1 MNKVIKTASVA
12 FVVLFALS
20 VLAPVTS
27 AYYSYKTYTYD
38 INGNMMESPD
48 AFVPDEIITSDT
60 MGISPALENPSD
72 IFVDDKENVYIA
84 DSGNNRIVVLNKR
97 YKLRYYIKEFINS
110 QGITDTF
117 NNPQGVFVTETNIY
131 VCDTDNN
138 RIVLFDRDANYVRT
152 IEKPIADEF
161 SVDDLYRPKAVAV
174 DRSGRMYVVSSS
186 TYQGIIAMDSDGTF
200 QGFIGAQ
207 KSPLSA
213 WQIFWRRFQTQE
225 QIDQQQR
232 TVSSEYENITIDD
245 NGMIY
250 VTNINLDE
258 GAQQAATTGKSKSGE
273 YAPVKK
279 LNTQGDEIL
288 KRNGFFPPSG
298 EVKIN
303 YSASSSTNIY
313 GPSKI
318 VDVALGPL
326 GTWSIIDKTRSKI
339 FTYDE
344 NGSLMFVFGDQ
355 GSQLGN
361 METVNGI
368 VYKGNDLLVLDNTA
382 DNITVFKR
390 TAYGNVLLSAIE
402 NQKNLNYEEAAED
415 WNKILMR
422 NNNYD
427 EAYVGIGK
435 SFYRAGEY
443 DKAMKQYKAAY
454 ETSNYSTAFKQ
465 RRKEVVAKIALLI
478 PIVIIVVAVGLYFFF
493 RFVSKRNKEVATRP
507 GGRRSYGEEVIFAF
521 HLMIHPFDGFW
532 DLKHEKRGSV
542 RGALTWLVIAIAA
555 FTYNGIGTAY
565 LFNPTGGYQSI
576 PTQIISIV
584 VPVGLWVISN
594 WCLTTLFEGEGSLK
608 DIFIATCYALV
619 PIPLCIIPQTLL
631 SHVLSLSEGK
641 VLSLISGVM
650 WVWVGML
657 VFFGSQVTHDY
668 SFIKNILTSA
678 GSIVGMMFIMFVV
691 LLFTNLIQKVVGF
704 FTSIYT
710 ELKYR
715 GFPVKLMLIYLIL
728 AVVAVIIL
736 VIVINILKMNRK
748 KFKGEETK

>member
-1 MNKVIKTASVA
+1 MKNIIKAASVI
-12 FVVLFALS
+12 FVILLVM
-20 VLAPVTS
+20 APAAA
-27 AYYSYKTYTYD
+27 AYYSYQSYTYD
-38 INGNMMESPD
+38 INGNAMQSPD
-48 AFVPDEIITSDT
+48 AYVPDEIVTSSS
-60 MGISPALENPSD
+60 MGIAPDLENPSD
-72 IFVDDKENVYIA
+72 LFVDDKENVYIA

-97 YKLRYYIKEFINS
+97 FKLRYYIEKFVNS
-110 QGITDTF
+110 QGIQDTF
-117 NNPQGVFVTETNIY
+117 NNPQGVFVTETDIY

-138 RIVLFDRDANYVRT
+138 RIVIFDRDAKYKRT
-152 IEKPIADEF
+152 VEKPIADEF

-186 TYQGIIAMDSDGTF
+186 TYQGIIAMDGDGTF

-225 QIDQQQR
+225 QLDQQTQ
-232 TVSSEYENITIDD
+232 TVASEYENITIDD

-258 GAQQAATTGKSKSGE
+258 GAQQNAIQGKSKSGE
-273 YAPVKK
+273 YAPVKM

-288 KRNGFFPPSG
+288 KRNGFYPPSG
-298 EVKIN
+298 EVRIN
-303 YSASSSTNIY
+303 YSASSSTTIY

-318 VDVALGPL
+318 VDVALGPI
-326 GTWSIIDKTRSKI
+326 GTWSIIDKTRSKV

-361 METVNGI
+361 METVNSI
-368 VYKGNDLLVLDNTA
+368 VYKGADLLVLDNTA

-390 TAYGNVLLSAIE
+390 TEYGNILLSALE
-402 NQKNLNYEEAAED
+402 NQKKLNYDEAAD
-415 WNKILMR
+415 NWRGILMR
-422 NNNYD
+422 NNNFD

-435 SFYRAGEY
+435 SYYREGDY
-443 DKAMKQYKAAY
+443 QNAMKMYEAAY
-454 ETSNYSTAFKQ
+454 ETANYSTAFKQ
-465 RRKEVVAKIALLI
+465 YRKEWVAKYALVVPLV
-478 PIVIIVVAVGLYFFF
+478 IVAVVVGLYFFF
-493 RFVSKRNKEVATRP
+493 RFVGKRNKEVATRP
-507 GGRRSYGEEVIFAF
+507 GGRRTYGEEVIFAF
-521 HLMIHPFDGFW
+521 HLMMHPFDGFW
-532 DLKHEKRGSV
+532 DLKHEKRGSI
-542 RGALTWLVIAIAA
+542 RGAVTWLAIAILA

-565 LFNPTGGYQSI
+565 LFNPSRGYQSI
-576 PTQIISIV
+576 FGQIISIV
-584 VPVGLWVISN
+584 VPVGLWVLSN

-641 VLSLISGVM
+641 VLDLIVGVM

-668 SFIKNILTSA
+668 SFIKNIFTTLGT
-678 GSIVGMMFIMFVV
+678 IIGMAFIMFVA
-691 LLFTNLIQKVVGF
+691 LLFTNLIQKIVGF
-704 FTSIYT
+704 VANIVT
-710 ELKYR
+710 ELSYR
-715 GFPVKLMLIYLIL
+715 I
-728 AVVAVIIL
+728 
-736 VIVINILKMNRK
+736 
-748 KFKGEETK
+748 

>member
-1 MNKVIKTASVA
+1 MKNIIKAA
-12 FVVLFALS
+12 AVVFAVLLA
-20 VLAPVTS
+20 LAPAAA
-27 AYYSYKTYTYD
+27 AYYSYQSYTYD
-38 INGNMMESPD
+38 INGNAMQSPD
-48 AFVPDEIITSDT
+48 AYVPDEIVTSSS
-60 MGISPALENPSD
+60 MGIAPDLENPSD
-72 IFVDDKENVYIA
+72 LFVDDKENVYIA

-97 YKLRYYIKEFINS
+97 FKLRYYIEKFVNS
-110 QGITDTF
+110 QGIQDTF
-117 NNPQGVFVTETNIY
+117 NNPQGVFVTETDIY

-138 RIVLFDRDANYVRT
+138 RIVIFDRDAKYKRT
-152 IEKPIADEF
+152 VEKPIADEF

-186 TYQGIIAMDSDGTF
+186 TYQGIIAMDGDGTF

-225 QIDQQQR
+225 QLDQQTQ
-232 TVSSEYENITIDD
+232 TVASEYENITIDD

-258 GAQQAATTGKSKSGE
+258 GAQQSAIQGKSKSGE
-273 YAPVKK
+273 YAPVKM

-288 KRNGFFPPSG
+288 KRNGFYPPSG
-298 EVKIN
+298 EVRIN
-303 YSASSSTNIY
+303 YSASSSTTIY

-318 VDVALGPL
+318 VDVALGPI
-326 GTWSIIDKTRSKI
+326 GTWSIIDKTRSKV

-361 METVNGI
+361 METVNSI
-368 VYKGNDLLVLDNTA
+368 VYKGADLLVLDNTA

-390 TAYGNVLLSAIE
+390 TEYGNILLSALE
-402 NQKNLNYEEAAED
+402 NQKKLNYDEAAD
-415 WNKILMR
+415 NWRGILMR
-422 NNNYD
+422 NNNFD

-435 SFYRAGEY
+435 SYYREGDY
-443 DKAMKQYKAAY
+443 QNAMKMYEAAY
-454 ETSNYSTAFKQ
+454 ETANYSTAFKQ
-465 RRKEVVAKIALLI
+465 YRKEWVAKYALVVPLV
-478 PIVIIVVAVGLYFFF
+478 IVAVVVGLYFFF
-493 RFVSKRNKEVATRP
+493 RFVGKRNKEVATRP
-507 GGRRSYGEEVIFAF
+507 GGRRTYGEEVIFAF
-521 HLMIHPFDGFW
+521 HLMMHPFDGFW
-532 DLKHEKRGSV
+532 DLKHEKRGSI
-542 RGALTWLVIAIAA
+542 RGAVTWLAIAILA

-565 LFNPTGGYQSI
+565 LFNPSRGYQSI
-576 PTQIISIV
+576 FGQIISIV
-584 VPVGLWVISN
+584 VPVGLWVLSN

-641 VLSLISGVM
+641 VLILIVGVM

-668 SFIKNILTSA
+668 SFIKNIFTTLGT
-678 GSIVGMMFIMFVV
+678 IIGMAFIMFVA
-691 LLFTNLIQKVVGF
+691 LLFTNLIQKIVGF
-704 FTSIYT
+704 VANIVT
-710 ELKYR
+710 ELSYR
-715 GFPVKLMLIYLIL
+715 I
-728 AVVAVIIL
+728 
-736 VIVINILKMNRK
+736 
-748 KFKGEETK
+748 

>member
-1 MNKVIKTASVA
+1 MNKIIRAAAVA
-12 FVVLFALS
+12 FVILL
-20 VLAPVTS
+20 VLAPITS
-27 AYYSYKTYTYD
+27 AYYSYKSYTYD

-48 AFVPDEIITSDT
+48 AFVPDEIVTSDT

-84 DSGNNRIVVLNKR
+84 DAGNNRIVVLNKR
-97 YKLRYYIKEFINS
+97 YKLRYYIEKFVNS
-110 QGITDTF
+110 QGIQDKF

-138 RIVLFDRDANYVRT
+138 RIVLFDRDANYVR
-152 IEKPIADEF
+152 IVEKPIADEF

-207 KSPLSA
+207 KAPLSA

-258 GAQQAATTGKSKSGE
+258 GAQQSAITGKSKSGE
-273 YAPVKK
+273 YAPVKM

-288 KRNGFFPPSG
+288 KRNGFYPPSG
-298 EVKIN
+298 EVRIN
-303 YSASSSTNIY
+303 YSASTSSNIY

-318 VDVALGPL
+318 VDVALGPM
-326 GTWSIIDKTRSKI
+326 GTWSIIDKTRSKV

-344 NGSLMFVFGDQ
+344 DGSLMFVFGDQ

-390 TAYGNVLLSAIE
+390 TEYGNILISALE
-402 NQKNLNYEEAAED
+402 NQKNLNYDEAAEN
-415 WNKILMR
+415 WRGILMR
-422 NNNYD
+422 NNNFD

-435 SFYRAGEY
+435 AYYREGDYKE
-443 DKAMKQYKAAY
+443 AMKMYEAAY

-465 RRKEVVAKIALLI
+465 YRKNWVAKYALVVPL
-478 PIVIIVVAVGLYFFF
+478 VIVVVVVGLYFFF
-493 RFVSKRNKEVATRP
+493 RFVGKRNKEVATRP

-521 HLMIHPFDGFW
+521 HLMMHPFDGFW

-542 RGALTWLVIAIAA
+542 RGALTWLAIAIAA
-555 FTYNGIGTAY
+555 FTYNGIGTSY
-565 LFNPTGGYQSI
+565 LFNPSRGYQSI
-576 PTQIISIV
+576 FGQIISIV
-584 VPVGLWVISN
+584 VPVGLWVLSN

-641 VLSLISGVM
+641 VLTLIVGVM

-657 VFFGSQVTHDY
+657 IFFGSQVTHDY

-678 GSIVGMMFIMFVV
+678 GTIVGMAFIMFVA
-691 LLFTNLIQKVVGF
+691 LLFTNLIQKIVGF
-704 FTSIYT
+704 VANVVT
-710 ELKYR
+710 ELSYR
-715 GFPVKLMLIYLIL
+715 I
-728 AVVAVIIL
+728 
-736 VIVINILKMNRK
+736 
-748 KFKGEETK
+748 

>member
-1 MNKVIKTASVA
+1 MNKIIKAAAVA
-12 FVVLFALS
+12 FAVLL
-20 VLAPVTS
+20 VLASVTS
-27 AYYSYKTYTYD
+27 AYYSYQTYTYD
-38 INGNMMESPD
+38 INGNAMESPD
-48 AFVPDEIITSDT
+48 AFVPDEIVTSDT
-60 MGISPALENPSD
+60 MGISPPLENPSD

-84 DSGNNRIVVLNKR
+84 DAGNNRIVVLNKR
-97 YKLRYYIKEFINS
+97 YKLRYYIEKFINT
-110 QGITDTF
+110 QGIQDKF
-117 NNPQGVFVTETNIY
+117 NNPQGVFVTDTNIY

-138 RIVLFDRDANYVRT
+138 RIVIFDRDAKFQRIV
-152 IEKPIADEF
+152 EKPLADEF

-186 TYQGIIAMDSDGTF
+186 TYQGIIAMDSDGVF

-258 GAQQAATTGKSKSGE
+258 GAQQNAITGKDKSGE
-273 YAPVKK
+273 YAPVKM

-303 YSASSSTNIY
+303 YSASTSSNIY

-318 VDVALGPL
+318 VDVALGPM

-344 NGSLMFVFGDQ
+344 DGSLMFVFGDQ

-390 TAYGNVLLSAIE
+390 TEYGNILISALE
-402 NQKNLNYEEAAED
+402 NQKKLNYDEAAD
-415 WNKILMR
+415 NWRGILMR
-422 NNNYD
+422 NNNFD

-435 SFYRAGEY
+435 AYYREGDYQA
-443 DKAMKQYKAAY
+443 AMKMYEAAY

-465 RRKEVVAKIALLI
+465 YRKEWVAKYALIVPL
-478 PIVIIVVAVGLYFFF
+478 VIIVVVVGLYFFF
-493 RFVSKRNKEVATRP
+493 RFVGKRNKEVATRP
-507 GGRRSYGEEVIFAF
+507 GGRRTYGEEVIFAF
-521 HLMIHPFDGFW
+521 HLMMHPFDGFW
-532 DLKHEKRGSV
+532 DLKHEKRGSI
-542 RGALTWLVIAIAA
+542 RGAVTWLAIAILA

-565 LFNPTGGYQSI
+565 LFNPSRGYQSI
-576 PTQIISIV
+576 FGQIISIV
-584 VPVGLWVISN
+584 VPVALWVLSN

-619 PIPLCIIPQTLL
+619 PIPLCIIPHTLL

-641 VLSLISGVM
+641 VLDLIVGVM

-678 GSIVGMMFIMFVV
+678 GTIVGMAFIMFVA
-691 LLFTNLIQKVVGF
+691 LLFTNLIQKIVGF
-704 FTSIYT
+704 VANIVT
-710 ELKYR
+710 ELSYR
-715 GFPVKLMLIYLIL
+715 I
-728 AVVAVIIL
+728 
-736 VIVINILKMNRK
+736 
-748 KFKGEETK
+748 